1 MSPSRWAKSTR
12 RAILVAA
19 IAGAGAWTTSAS
31 AHPIAVARGAAVIDG
46 TRVRITLCEA
56 GESLIH
62 EVPALHGRGDFSAA
76 EVERAFAQRAE
87 QLVARLEVRDGAG
100 RLLIGRLTQSD
111 LSPGAVEDG
120 ESSERP
126 GDSPIR
132 RVIAIDPPVDGYRAF
147 SAWRGARATYELE
160 YVAERPLTHVT
171 LRQAPPGD
179 AIIPTQ
185 FALRVQDRSNAA
197 ERFVRLTSAGNA
209 ETLDLSPSPPARVE
223 SDMSAGG
230 RLREPAVIPP
240 ASMDRHRFKSIQA
253 VIRQGPRRVLADVYL
268 PLTLL
273 ETWGPI
279 DREQADFVTPAEQH
293 AACEAAVRLMR
304 EKVSLIESSR
314 EARSIS
320 PAALSCAV
328 LGPDHAY
335 LGDDM
340 TQRCS
345 RVVGAWSARVVV
357 RFEFP
362 VSPTES
368 AITLDWR
375 LFNPA
380 VLTADLLIVS
390 KATSSGMAEARE
402 HQVTTYNPTV
412 VLKIP
417 AATLPKEPIARAIDP
432 GE

>member
-1 MSPSRWAKSTR
+1 MSPSRWATSTR
-12 RAILVAA
+12 RAMLVAA
-19 IAGAGAWTTSAS
+19 IAGAGAYTSSAS

-76 EVERAFAQRAE
+76 EVERAFALRAE
-87 QLVARLEVRDGAG
+87 QMVARLEVRDGAG

-185 FALRVQDRSNAA
+185 FALRVQDRSNSA

-209 ETLDLSPSPPARVE
+209 ETLDLSTPARVE
-223 SDMSAGG
+223 STMSAGG
-230 RLREPAVIPP
+230 RPREPAVIPP
-240 ASMDRHRFKSIQA
+240 ASMVRHRFKSIQA

-279 DREQADFVTPAEQH
+279 DREQADFVTPVEQR
-293 AACEAAVRLMR
+293 AACEAAVRLVR

-314 EARSIS
+314 EARPIA
-320 PAALSCAV
+320 PTALSCAV
-328 LGPDHAY
+328 LGPEYAY
-335 LGDDM
+335 LGDE
-340 TQRCS
+340 TAQPSS

-390 KATSSGMAEARE
+390 DATSSGMAEAME
-402 HQVTTYNPTV
+402 HQVTTYNSTF
-412 VLKIP
+412 VLKML
-417 AATLPKEPIARAIDP
+417 AATSPREPVARAIAP
-432 GE
+432 

>member
-1 MSPSRWAKSTR
+1 MSPSRWATSTW
-12 RAILVAA
+12 RAVLVAA

-31 AHPIAVARGAAVIDG
+31 AHPIAVARGIVVIDG

-62 EVPALHGRGDFSAA
+62 EVPALHGRGDGSAQ
-76 EVERAFAQRAE
+76 EIERAFRQRAE
-87 QLVARLEVRDGAG
+87 QMVGRLEVRDGAG
-100 RLLIGRLTQSD
+100 RLLVGRLTRSG
-111 LSPGAVEDG
+111 LSPGAKEDG
-120 ESSERP
+120 GSPERP

-132 RVIAIDPPVDGYRAF
+132 RVIAIDPLVDGYRAL
-147 SAWRGARATYELE
+147 SAWRGARARYELE

-171 LRQAPPGD
+171 LRQSPPKD

-185 FALRVQDRSNAA
+185 FALRVQDRSNTA

-209 ETLDLSPSPPARVE
+209 ETLDLSLLPLPIE
-223 SDMSAGG
+223 SDASAGE
-230 RLREPAVIPP
+230 RPRALAATLPV
-240 ASMDRHRFKSIQA
+240 SMVRHRFKGIQA
-253 VIRQGPRRVLADVYL
+253 VIRRGPRRIRADVYL

-279 DREQADFVTPAEQH
+279 DRQQADFVMPAEQC
-293 AACEAAVRLMR
+293 AACEAAVRLVR
-304 EKVSLIESSR
+304 EKVSLIESS
-314 EARSIS
+314 
-320 PAALSCAV
+320 PAARPIAPAVLSAAV

-335 LGDDM
+335 LGDE
-340 TQRCS
+340 TAQPSS
-345 RVVGAWSARVVV
+345 RALGVWSARVAV
-357 RFEFP
+357 RFEFAVP
-362 VSPTES
+362 PTES

-390 KATSSGMAEARE
+390 DATSSGRAEATE

-412 VLKIP
+412 VLRMP
-417 AATLPKEPIARAIDP
+417 VSTSPREPVARAIAP
-432 GE
+432 